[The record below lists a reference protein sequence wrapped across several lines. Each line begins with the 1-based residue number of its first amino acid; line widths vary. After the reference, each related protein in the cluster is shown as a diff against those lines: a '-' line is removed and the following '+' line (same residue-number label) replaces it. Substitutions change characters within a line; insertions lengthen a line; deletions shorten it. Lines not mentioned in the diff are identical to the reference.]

1 MHMLHDVRVHFALG
15 GQIDQDA
22 LKQQFFA
29 SGDNVTWLV
38 LALNSAVFRVLIRP
52 YFSLLFCSYK
62 ALLSVEDDSFW
73 SDLPTVLFENVLP
86 QLDDNVA
93 CVGYPMGGDNVCVT
107 RGVVSRIDLLDYTFS
122 NLGDPEL
129 LVIQIGNFLPFSH

>member
-1 MHMLHDVRVHFALG
+1 
-15 GQIDQDA
+15 
-22 LKQQFFA
+22 
-29 SGDNVTWLV
+29 
-38 LALNSAVFRVLIRP
+38 
-52 YFSLLFCSYK
+52 
-62 ALLSVEDDSFW
+62 
-73 SDLPTVLFENVLP
+73 VLFENVLP

-129 LVIQIGNFLPFSH
+129 LVIQIGDFLSFSH